1 MYRYSTVLKHINTT
15 VRETFS
21 NGQPL
26 SWSNDFVINQIFNTF
41 YEDCVEFNHYVNE
54 IIKSVSPN
62 SELLTRL
69 SNGNNSQ
76 KTKIKSL
83 EKEMKNVKN
92 ENITLGENIL
102 TQRKIIEIYQVITK
116 EKWQTLPSKIR
127 KSKVMTLT

>member
-21 NGQPL
+21 NEQPL
-26 SWSNDFVINQIFNTF
+26 SWSNDFVKNQIFNTF

-69 SNGNNSQ
+69 SDGNNSQ

>member
-26 SWSNDFVINQIFNTF
+26 SWSNDFVKNQIFNTF

-102 TQRKIIEIYQVITK
+102 TQRKIVEIYQVIAK

>member
-1 MYRYSTVLKHINTT
+1 MK
-15 VRETFS
+15 
-21 NGQPL
+21 
-26 SWSNDFVINQIFNTF
+26 NQIFNTS
-41 YEDCVEFNHYVNE
+41 YEDYVEFNHYVNE

-116 EKWQTLPSKIR
+116 EK
-127 KSKVMTLT
+127 

>member
-1 MYRYSTVLKHINTT
+1 MLKHIITA

-21 NGQPL
+21 NGQSL
-26 SWSNDFVINQIFNTF
+26 SWSNDFVKNQIFNTS
-41 YEDCVEFNHYVNE
+41 YEDYVEFNHYVNE

-69 SNGNNSQ
+69 SDGNNSQ

-116 EKWQTLPSKIR
+116 EKWQTFPSKIR